1 MNSLRILV
9 TWFFIFIAAGVG
21 FLLVSPELPLPIHT
35 EVKIVKSGSM
45 EPTIMTGAAVL
56 IVERPSYRI
65 GDIVTFTS
73 ESAAIPTT
81 HRIIASETHD
91 GTTVFV
97 TKGDANEEAD
107 TAPLLPENIVGKVL
121 VDVPYLG
128 FIFDFARQP
137 IGFALLIGIPA
148 LLIIIDEVEKIYR
161 ELRRR
166 PARSRIAVAEDLSVE
181 SVALRFERPLP
192 RTARVVDMCRKTT
205 VRAVGTPVAL
215 PNELGAVPAPY
226 SYERLSFGR
235 GAVVASLVLFL
246 GAVAIIGGTV
256 AFGSDRELS
265 IGNTLAAGA
274 VDFTI
279 VPTAPSVSF
288 TGGEPDGTGTIDFVV
303 STAASTNPLSY
314 ALAAEV
320 VSGNPTLCAGLETDV
335 AAPFAYSGALADL
348 SVPLMT
354 LPSSWSL
361 PLTLAPGTVYTSG
374 DTCVIA
380 LNITGWHEDFG
391 LRFGHYDEEQV
402 LITVTAYD
410 AVPAVAPAAALFSGS
425 SIETPLPEPT
435 PEEPVTEVVEEVT
448 VTDPVV
454 DEPAPVEETVPPAPE
469 PESQPEPEPAPED
482 TTSPAGE

>member
-56 IVERPSYRI
+56 IVERDSYGI
-65 GDIVTFTS
+65 GDVVTFKS
-73 ESAAIPTT
+73 ESASIPTT

-97 TKGDANEEAD
+97 TKGDANEESD
-107 TAPLLPENIVGKVL
+107 TAPLLPENIIGKVL

-161 ELRRR
+161 ELRRK
-166 PARSRIAVAEDLSVE
+166 PARVRISVAEDLSTE

-205 VRAVGTPVAL
+205 VRAIGTPVVA
-215 PNELGAVPAPY
+215 PRELGATPAPY
-226 SYERLSFGR
+226 SYERFSFGR
-235 GAVVASLVLFL
+235 GAVVASFVLFM

-256 AFGSDRELS
+256 AFGHDTEQAV
-265 IGNTLAAGA
+265 GNTLAAGA
-274 VDFTI
+274 VDFTLT
-279 VPTAPSVSF
+279 PNQSNLSF
-288 TGGEPDGTGTIDFVV
+288 TGGVPDGSGVIDFTLATV
-303 STAASTNPLSY
+303 SSADPLRY

-320 VSGNPTLCAGLETDV
+320 VSGSPSLCAGIETSA
-335 AAPFAYSGALADL
+335 AAPFVYSGALANL
-348 SVPLMT
+348 SVPLT
-354 LPSSWSL
+354 SLPGSWSL
-361 PLTLAPGTVYTSG
+361 PLTLAPSTVYSSG

-380 LNITGWHEDFG
+380 LNITGWHEDFD
-391 LRFGHYDEEQV
+391 LRYGHYDEERV
-402 LITVTAYD
+402 LITVTAV
-410 AVPAVAPAAALFSGS
+410 AAEPIVAPFSAL
-425 SIETPLPEPT
+425 SIETPLPDST
-435 PEEPVTEVVEEVT
+435 PESQTEEATTEEVGEET
-448 VTDPVV
+448 TEPEPIVT
-454 DEPAPVEETVPPAPE
+454 DEPAPVEPE
-469 PESQPEPEPAPED
+469 VEPIPEPEPAPEP
-482 TTSPAGE
+482 TIESTESPAGE